1 MTNLAAAIEALR
13 AHVLQDDR
21 LLRLSTPFGDDVLVA
36 ESLVGTESV
45 SGGGFALTITASSL
59 DAFLDLDAAIGAPV
73 LVELLTAQSRS
84 ALRPLHGHVTGFR
97 RIGADGGLGRYELTI
112 EPWLAFAKQRSDSFI
127 FQDMSV
133 FDIVESLFAD
143 YQGAACLVPAW
154 RWEIADRAIYPR
166 RSLTT
171 QYRES
176 DFDFFER
183 LLIEEGLYYWF
194 EHTGDRT
201 TEPFG
206 SHTLVIADHNEA
218 FKPGTQ
224 SRVRF
229 HRAHASEADDTIQ
242 TFDGR
247 ARWETNALAIATWD
261 YRTLAKRPISVASE
275 NIARDRQA
283 LEDRDFLGAYAYE
296 DVTQGE
302 RRARLRQEALE
313 ARNARWSGAG
323 VARSLAPGTR
333 FDLDS
338 HADADAG
345 PYLVLAVAHE
355 AHNNFRADGG
365 SAPRAGEDAGED
377 YLYRNRF
384 VAQSADAPVRL
395 SDCVAESFGDGLL
408 ADAPRWASATA
419 QKPTIAGVQTAVVVG
434 SGAPVETDR
443 DHRIKLQCHWV
454 RGASSHSRLDHG
466 SGENNAPGDASAGT
480 WVRVAA
486 AQAGSN
492 WGAAFIPR
500 VGQEVVV
507 AFLDGDIDRPIV
519 TGVVYNGQGARDAQ
533 SNSVASG
540 AGPATGNAPAWFA
553 GEGGAYAHAAVL
565 TGFKTQSLA
574 TSASGIGGYN
584 QLVFD
589 ASAGQARVGLS
600 TTQANSRLVLGHIR
614 HQSDNRRLADRG
626 HGFELATDGAGA
638 LRAGRGMLLSAD
650 KVESTQLEG
659 EAAIGVLSEAESLA
673 ESLAKAAGQVLPAA
687 AQVGGQQAKAPAVES
702 RTALIASLRAVSR
715 GDLINT
721 SEDGKEILEQ
731 YFVLLGEG
739 DVPLR
744 NYHYDLY
751 RNGELHTRAASLSNG
766 ETVAIEGDAELRLV
780 AWTHRGG
787 SRS

>member
-1 MTNLAAAIEALR
+1 MNLLSAIDALR

-21 LLRLSTPFGDDVLVA
+21 LLRLSTRFGDDVLVA

-45 SGGGFALTITASSL
+45 SGGGYALTITASSL
-59 DAFLDLDAAIGAPV
+59 DAFLDLDSAIGAPV
-73 LVELLTAQSRS
+73 LIELLTAQSRS
-84 ALRPLHGHVTGFR
+84 ALRPFHGHITNFK
-97 RIGADGGLGRYELTI
+97 RIGADGGLGRYELII
-112 EPWLAFAKQRSDSFI
+112 EPWLAFARQRTDSFI
-127 FQDMSV
+127 FCDMTV

-143 YQGAACLVPAW
+143 YQRVGRLVPAW

-183 LLIEEGLYYWF
+183 LLIEEGINYWF
-194 EHTGDRT
+194 EHAGDRT
-201 TEPFG
+201 ADPFG

-224 SRVRF
+224 PQVRF

-242 TFDGR
+242 RFDGG

-261 YRTLAKRPISVASE
+261 YRTLSKRPISIASD

-296 DVTQGE
+296 DAAQGE

-313 ARNARWSGAG
+313 ARNARWIGAG
-323 VARSLAPGTR
+323 VARSFAPGMR
-333 FDLDS
+333 FDLNQ
-338 HADADAG
+338 HADAG
-345 PYLVLAVAHE
+345 SYLVLAVEHR
-355 AHNNFRADGG
+355 AHNNFRADGE
-365 SAPRAGEDAGED
+365 SESRVQKDD
-377 YLYRNRF
+377 LYRNRF
-384 VAQSADAPVRL
+384 VVQSADAPVRL
-395 SDCVAESFGDGLL
+395 SDCVAEAFGDALD
-408 ADAPRWASATA
+408 ADAPHWASQTA
-419 QKPTIAGVQTAVVVG
+419 HKPAITGVQTAVVVG

-443 DHRIKLQCHWV
+443 DHRVKLQCHWV

-492 WGAAFIPR
+492 WGSGFIPR

-519 TGVVYNGQGARDAQ
+519 TGSVYNGQGARDAQ
-533 SNSVASG
+533 SNSVTSG

-553 GEGGAYAHAAVL
+553 GEAGAHAHAAVL
-565 TGFKTQSLA
+565 SGFKTQSLA

-600 TTQANSRLVLGHIR
+600 TTQANSRLVLGNIR
-614 HQSDNRRLADRG
+614 HQSDNRRLANRG
-626 HGFELATDGAGA
+626 HGFELATDGSGA

-650 KVESTQLEG
+650 KVESIQL
-659 EAAIGVLSEAESLA
+659 AAHPAIGALSEAESLA
-673 ESLAKAAGQVLPAA
+673 DSLAKAARQVLPPT
-687 AQVGGQQAKAPAVES
+687 AQGATRQAKALAVDS
-702 RTALIASLRAVSR
+702 RSALIQSLRYMTSIASDNR
-715 GDLINT
+715 GKTYDQHFLLVNNRT
-721 SEDGKEILEQ
+721 GQPLEHVR
-731 YFVLLGEG
+731 YKIHG
-739 DVPLR
+739 DP
-744 NYHYDLY
+744 
-751 RNGELHTRAASLSNG
+751 TRA
-766 ETVAIEGDAELRLV
+766 
-780 AWTHRGG
+780 
-787 SRS
+787 